1 MSTTIRTLSP
11 APLWNNFADLNAV
24 PRASKK
30 EKRVIEFAKSFG
42 EKLGLPTHVDEIGN
56 VIIKKPASP
65 GMENRMTVALQGHLD
80 MVHQKN
86 SSTNFNFDSQ
96 GIEMLVEGDWVKA
109 NGTTLAVSYT
119 HLRAHETVL
128 DLVCRLLLETN
139 TPPPP
144 PALSSIIPSIYLSHI
159 INM

>member
-96 GIEMLVEGDWVKA
+96 GIEMLVGSVLIIFFTGMLQAMGTDKEKDWMEK
-109 NGTTLAVSYT
+109 
-119 HLRAHETVL
+119 HKIKEK
-128 DLVCRLLLETN
+128 
-139 TPPPP
+139 
-144 PALSSIIPSIYLSHI
+144 
-159 INM
+159 